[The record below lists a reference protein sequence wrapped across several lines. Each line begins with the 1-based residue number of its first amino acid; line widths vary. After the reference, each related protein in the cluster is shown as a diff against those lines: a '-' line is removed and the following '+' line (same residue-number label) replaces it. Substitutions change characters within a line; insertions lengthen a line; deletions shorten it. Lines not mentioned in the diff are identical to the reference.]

1 MILFIYHKTF
11 NNSGSAKDQIC
22 SRSCIEQPHY
32 LLNLRIEGSGVLDAF
47 QIATL
52 KSDINQ
58 SICYLLQLSTQ
69 SMITDMGTRYK
80 SVNSERGPTDTLG
93 GKLGNLS
100 VSKIK
105 ILEFKYLYFQIQK
118 FLNKDVT
125 LSFRPEQLRT
135 PEIRLSLIKPL
146 ILNILKISSKRF
158 LETTLRNAL
167 PGTETQYT
175 SFGTFGAPTELTIS
189 TSVIYALLL
198 LRYEYIIQ
206 SENNLIMFDLL
217 ITKANICEVLA
228 IRLLREYR
236 SHDRI
241 NLLFINPMRLHE
253 DLEKLKNTKHLQCFN
268 TLELSILSK
277 SKKFLSQPAVVQI
290 LDRIYSG
297 ELMMNGQLETL
308 SGSILDF
315 LLASKLSTVR
325 SGPSLHFDKVDVEDS
340 STYTRFVGEEGVKNQ
355 NVINYKFNRITI
367 DRILMRSNTV
377 PKYQSLVINIKYA
390 VMTLLFLTLVLKH
403 KGNMLENTTYHLS
416 SFLSIIFWLVA
427 LSFNLDMAVKLLHI
441 EFMFLKKIIWTYV
454 DICIVILIDIS
465 FAMRTVYGLGKID
478 STLYYNC
485 FSLISILLIPRMLS
499 IFNNYRFFNMIFVSL
514 RKMLWNMVAMFCLFL
529 SLTFGFFLCFISLT
543 NNLNTYDV
551 AFGMLKIFFGYTPA
565 VWDNWKNYD
574 NLGRSIL
581 LIYLFFIQFVVTT
594 ILAIV
599 LSNIFVKVSETNN
612 EEFEYLKTTNLII
625 YLKWSSS
632 QKTSG
637 RRLRLAKVF
646 EVFVTIFKMPIIL
659 IIYFYE
665 ILIKDNKILLQ
676 KQQRDLKRFT
686 FLSREDDLYGDR
698 DMMLLNQGEEEDSLM
713 RVVSKSGSTFAALRR
728 PSCDAGNYRA
738 PEHGNVPSRNLDAI
752 RQNNNLKLIPQRSH
766 ATLPGFRSGLMDSA
780 FIDGFLEK
788 RYGLATYETN
798 NSDYPRN
805 RVHSLDSGKAHDKAN
820 TQILTKLQEM
830 EDMLAQVIHSYCD
843 SDQTAIQYLSFLGEY
858 GENDDDDEDSFDEDD
873 SLALDLV

>member
-1 MILFIYHKTF
+1 MT
-11 NNSGSAKDQIC
+11 D
-22 SRSCIEQPHY
+22 
-32 LLNLRIEGSGVLDAF
+32 
-47 QIATL
+47 
-52 KSDINQ
+52 Q
-58 SICYLLQLSTQ
+58 SICYLLSLSTQ
-69 SMITDMGTRYK
+69 SFLNMGTRYK
-80 SVNSERGPTDTLG
+80 SVNSERGPSDQSA
-93 GKLGNLS
+93 GKLG
-100 VSKIK
+100 VIPKSKVK
-105 ILEFKYLYFQIQK
+105 FLEFKYLYFQLQK

-146 ILNILKISSKRF
+146 ILKILKVSSKRS
-158 LETTLRNAL
+158 LETILRNAL
-167 PGTETQYT
+167 PGAETQYT
-175 SFGTFGAPTELTIS
+175 SFGTFGAPTELLIS
-189 TSVIYALLL
+189 TSVIYVLLL

-241 NLLFINPMRLHE
+241 NLLFINPMRLYE
-253 DLEKLKNTKHLQCFN
+253 DREKLKNSKHLQCFN

-297 ELMMNGQLETL
+297 ELMMNEQQEAM
-308 SGSILDF
+308 SESFLDF
-315 LLASKLSTVR
+315 LRASKLSTVK
-325 SGPSLHFDKVDVEDS
+325 SGTSLHFDKGD
-340 STYTRFVGEEGVKNQ
+340 GEEPYTFSKFRCEDGEKNQ

-367 DRILMRSNTV
+367 DKVLMRSNSV

-390 VMTLLFLTLVLKH
+390 VMTVLFLSLVLKH
-403 KGNMLENTTYHLS
+403 KGSMSDNTTYQLS

-465 FAMRTVYGLGKID
+465 FSMRIVYGLGKID

-599 LSNIFVKVSETNN
+599 LSNVFVKVSETNN

-632 QKTSG
+632 QRTSG
-637 RRLRLAKVF
+637 RRLRLAHAF
-646 EVFVTIFKMPIIL
+646 EVFVTIFKMPIIFL
-659 IIYFYE
+659 IYFYE
-665 ILIKDNKILLQ
+665 ILIKDNQILLQ
-676 KQQRDLKRFT
+676 KQQRDLKKFT
-686 FLSREDDLYGDR
+686 FLSKEDDLYGDSE
-698 DMMLLNQGEEEDSLM
+698 MMLLNQGEEDDSLM

-728 PSCDAGNYRA
+728 PSCDASNCR
-738 PEHGNVPSRNLDAI
+738 PLEHGTGSARNVDVK
-752 RQNNNLKLIPQRSH
+752 RQSNNLKLIPQQSH

-780 FIDGFLEK
+780 FIDGFLDK

-798 NSDYPRN
+798 NSDYPRK
-805 RVHSLDSGKAHDKAN
+805 RVYSLDSSKVNDKAN

-858 GENDDDDEDSFDEDD
+858 GENDEDDDDDSLDEDD
-873 SLALDLV
+873 DLELSISHIV